1 MPVKIRSMT
10 DSEFEIFRQ
19 WSVENHAK
27 ELMEERGISEEAAMK
42 EAAEEVAGMLPEGL
56 RTEHHFLMT
65 IVGGESKESAGF
77 LWTIHEET
85 AGRKQSFLCD
95 FAVWEPKRRKG
106 YGAAALNL
114 MERNAA
120 ELGCRE
126 SVLFVA
132 DHNTAARA
140 LYEKCGYRILRQAGC
155 GKYMIKELEDPTG
168 NKT

>member
-10 DSEFEIFRQ
+10 DSEFVIFRQ

-27 ELMEERGISEEAAMK
+27 ELMEECGISEEVAMK
-42 EAAEEVAGMLPEGL
+42 KAAEEVAGMLPEGL

-65 IVGGESKESAGF
+65 IVGGESEESAGF

-95 FAVWEPKRRKG
+95 FAVWEPKRRMG
-106 YGAAALNL
+106 YGTAALNL

-120 ELGCRE
+120 ELDCRE

-155 GKYMIKELEDPTG
+155 GKYLIKELEDPTG